1 MHHQHRLTAP
11 LIAAAMFTAVFLG
24 CDSTPVDVTGPGI
37 LNAVLISP
45 NGAEGA
51 AVLQLIG
58 PGLGQVTAAEGDVF
72 AEHGSDGVRLVI
84 VLDQPGDIKFRIAV
98 DDVGDFPTWEVIEV
112 ADGANELRPSSS
124 GYSMEFAR

>member
-1 MHHQHRLTAP
+1 MRHQRRFAARLTA
-11 LIAAAMFTAVFLG
+11 AAIFTAAFLG
-24 CDSTPVDVTGPGI
+24 CDSTPVDVAGPGT
-37 LNAVLISP
+37 LDAVLISP

-58 PGLGQVTAAEGDVF
+58 PGLGQVTATEGNVF

-98 DDVGDFPTWEVIEV
+98 DDVGDFPAWEVIEV
-112 ADGANELRPSSS
+112 ADGANELRASTS